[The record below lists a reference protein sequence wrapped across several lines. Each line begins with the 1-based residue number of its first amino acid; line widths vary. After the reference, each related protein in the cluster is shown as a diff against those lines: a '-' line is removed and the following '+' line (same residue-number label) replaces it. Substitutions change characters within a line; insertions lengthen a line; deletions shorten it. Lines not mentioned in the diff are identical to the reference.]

1 MFITKKHL
9 SRRTFLRGAG
19 VAVGLPLL
27 EAMIPASSALSQTA
41 AAPSPRMGFIYFPHG
56 AIMDRWTPATEGS
69 DFEISPILK
78 PLEKFKKQLTIV
90 SGLENKAAIAPPV
103 HALSPGTWLSGVA
116 PRKTQDP
123 WGGVTIDQMAA
134 KHLGQDTP
142 FPSLEVAIEARG
154 GGGSC
159 DREYGCSYAGT
170 IAFRT
175 PSTPLPME
183 TEPRKLFQ
191 RLFGQGD
198 TAQERKTIARQYS
211 SLLDLVSEEA
221 SELQKSLGPR
231 DRTALNDYLEGVR
244 EIERRVQKMEARDL
258 SNLKLPDTPAA
269 TQLPFDAHINLMFD
283 MIALAFQAN
292 LTRVFTMMMC
302 AEATNLTYNQIG
314 VPDAFHAISH
324 HQNDKTRIEKLV
336 KIQTYHSEIMA
347 KFATKLAALP
357 DGDGSMLDHAILL
370 YGSNMS
376 NSNAHNHYPLP
387 SAIIGGGSGKIK
399 GNQHLKYPDQTPLS
413 NLLLTLANRAGI
425 PVEKVGDD
433 GSKVFSEV

>member
-27 EAMIPASSALSQTA
+27 DAMIPASTIFAQTA
-41 AAPSPRMGFIYFPHG
+41 ASPRPRMGFIYFPHG

-69 DFEISPILK
+69 DFELSPILK

-103 HALSPGTWLSGVA
+103 HALSPGTWLSGVS

-134 KHLGQDTP
+134 QYLGQDTP
-142 FPSLEVAIEARG
+142 FPSLEIAIEGRG

-159 DREYGCSYAGT
+159 DREYGCSYSGT

-183 TEPRKLFQ
+183 TDPRKLFQ

-198 TAQERKTIARQYS
+198 TPQERKNIARQYS

-221 SELQKSLGPR
+221 AELQKSLGPR
-231 DRTALNDYLEGVR
+231 DRTALNDYLESVR

-258 SNLKLPDTPAA
+258 SKLKLPDAPAA
-269 TQLPFDAHINLMFD
+269 TPPPFDAHINLMFD
-283 MIALAFQAN
+283 MVSLAFQAN
-292 LTRVFTMMMC
+292 LTRVFSFMMA
-302 AEATNLTYNQIG
+302 AEVSGLTYNQIG
-314 VPDAFHAISH
+314 VPDAFHPISH
-324 HQNDKTRIEKLV
+324 HQNDKTKIEKLV
-336 KIQTYHSEIMA
+336 KIQTYHTEILA

-357 DGDGSMLDHAILL
+357 DGDGSMLDHSILF

-376 NSNAHNHYPLP
+376 NSNAHNHFPLP
-387 SAIIGGGSGKIK
+387 NLVVGGASGRHT
-399 GNQHLKYPDQTPLS
+399 GGRHLKYPDHTPMT
-413 NLLLTLANRAGI
+413 NLILGMLD
-425 PVEKVGDD
+425 KVGVPMDTLGD
-433 GSKVFSEV
+433 STGSLLEL